1 MYKINFGDEKVFL
14 NYLKGFENKYHK
26 RQKVLNEILEI
37 NDKDDEALSYWDFTD
52 NSIIYGQF
60 FDKRYDKDTSLSN
73 VSHYVKNIEKI
84 NGEYFAEIKI
94 LTTYWGIA
102 LLDLINAGIKFHL
115 ECVYHTYEN
124 KKIIRLDINDY

>member
-14 NYLKGFENKYHK
+14 NYLKDFENKYHK

-37 NDKDDEALSYWDFTD
+37 NDKDDDALSYWEFID
-52 NSIIYGQF
+52 NSMMYGQF

-73 VSHYVKNIEKI
+73 VSHYVKKIEKI

-94 LTTYWGIA
+94 LTTYWGKA
-102 LLDLINAGIKFHL
+102 LLDLINVGIKFHL

>member
-1 MYKINFGDEKVFL
+1 MYKIIFDDEKVLL
-14 NYLKGFENKYHK
+14 NYLKGFETKYQK

-37 NDKDDEALSYWDFTD
+37 NDEDDEALSYCEFTD
-52 NSIIYGQF
+52 NNMMYGQF
-60 FDKRYDKDTSLSN
+60 FDKKYDKDKSLSN
-73 VSHYVKNIEKI
+73 ISHCIKKIEKI
-84 NGEYFAEIKI
+84 NGEYFAEVKV
-94 LTTYWGIA
+94 LTTYWGKA

>member
-1 MYKINFGDEKVFL
+1 MYKINFDDENVLL
-14 NYLKGFENKYHK
+14 NYLKDFETKYQR

-37 NDKDDEALSYWDFTD
+37 NDKDDGGLSYWEFTD
-52 NSIIYGQF
+52 NSMMYGQF
-60 FDKRYDKDTSLSN
+60 FDKKYDKDTSLN
-73 VSHYVKNIEKI
+73 KVSYYIKNIEKI

-94 LTTYWGIA
+94 LTTYWGKA